1 MTNMGNRLQ
10 LFTLFLGLTL
20 LIIALCCK
28 PYVCDGRMISSVAYY
43 FFQNSRPNELKNGDT
58 IIFDSEQYA
67 FQIGLAAWCPAISL
81 FQMRCMKNSDKSLT
95 ANLDTN
101 SIPNIRKNLR
111 RMNIRSLTWIG
122 LLGIFVFEIIAW
134 NASIAFMKLDRLLE
148 GVIACFVILFLQLVA
163 FRFISQSKL

>member
-1 MTNMGNRLQ
+1 MTNMGNGLK

-20 LIIALCCK
+20 LIIALCYQ
-28 PYVCDGRMISSVAYY
+28 PYIYDGRMISSVAYY
-43 FFQNSRPNELKNGDT
+43 FFRNPPPKEFKNGDA

-67 FQIGLAAWCPAISL
+67 FQIGLAAWCLAISL
-81 FQMRCMKNSDKSLT
+81 FQMRCIKNSDKSLT

-101 SIPNIRKNLR
+101 SIHNMKKNLR
-111 RMNIRSLTWIG
+111 RMNIRSLTWVG
-122 LLGIFVFEIIAW
+122 LIGIFVFEIIAW
-134 NASIAFMKLDRLLE
+134 NASITFTKFDRLLE